1 MKKFSIVFMSIC
13 VTFLATL
20 FCACSFK
27 KPEAQ
32 FSKTEHIV
40 SIGEQIDLDE
50 YLQLTGVSKT
60 ELTYRFSDSSLF
72 EVDGHKIKAKASGK
86 SKVYA
91 FYEESN
97 LASMQVVVRKQFDA
111 PNSIRFEDGNLVWN
125 TVTGWYE
132 GEALHTVASSY
143 TVEWEYNSANNEK
156 EIGIEIVE
164 TNKLDMTDF
173 KSGVYNFKVKANTH
187 QYFDASEFAV
197 ADPVYYG
204 FMQKIKEEDFDWNF
218 DTGVL
223 TWQQMEDAKFT
234 VRLNGA
240 LLTDLAGAD
249 SNGYITTNAVD
260 LTRYLSDA
268 NSGDYDITVT
278 AYDTNGVKYEMA
290 SENFVVTKL
299 ATPVVS
305 NDFTMSNGGHLLIKT
320 NQSVESFKVIAENSI
335 VGKLEFVL
343 ENAGQDLMTSL
354 DFLKSGVYDISV
366 VAENH
371 DETRHY
377 FKSRP
382 AIFGKVYKLPAVT
395 LTGKGANTENGTAFN
410 VGVENTAI
418 VETSLKVSS
427 KDDTQIFNNFTNGFS
442 WTANASG
449 QYKLGGVLQSKSATS
464 SIDGNMVYIINSN
477 ASEELVLT
485 KLGSVGVV
493 MHKYENGNSVL
504 TFSEVDYADQNCYEI
519 LHFNGVDYEKVEENK
534 ISSITVS
541 NKVVTVVL
549 SGRVE
554 TLFEA
559 IDSEFEFK
567 IVANTLDSSTS
578 ISSTANKTLT
588 LLGQPTAPETGN
600 PQNGVFVWNAVENAD
615 KYSVEIYYTNNKDIF
630 ENKDL
635 SLFEKTTTIT
645 SETQLRFNK
654 VGYYI
659 VRVYAVADTASENL
673 YISSA
678 VALERT
684 FHISEKVTIG
694 NVQLRNNGSNIFLR
708 IFNNDSNVKTYTI
721 SVTGQADETLVASGE
736 SYDDYTLNKSFFAQD
751 TEITVTVT
759 ANASDTTLRP
769 SDSYSLSVEKL
780 RNVTP
785 DDVLVEDDHGY
796 LISLVPYKNGL
807 TSKITYD
814 ASNKTSAKNQKA
826 TLDVSNVGA
835 DEFNLTFEFVGS
847 DLINGIYDVKD
858 NKVFLNCDEGSKTIA
873 FSRIAKPEQL
883 IYENGKFNFIANGI
897 PANSYSYVLEAT
909 YKNANNSNFLIA
921 IKFDGTVTAT
931 IGGSNEKIVLG
942 QNQDFIDLAANTI
955 DFNAIETAINSN
967 AKLEACYRQMENPK
981 FSLFVS
987 YKQYDT
993 ISEKYLFSSRNSVET
1008 QLEKLP
1014 DADLKFRFID
1024 EENKFKFSW
1033 QVLETSSLEISNVN
1047 YKLFVNA
1054 GNTSF
1059 EEISGFAVNYE
1070 TTDDKKFAYLT
1081 LNAQDFE
1088 AGVFYNFYLSAT
1100 QPHFLGTSVSNNL
1113 IVYRLNPV
1121 NALTLNENELDASV
1135 TDAGYAQKVIVT
1147 VGGNAQE
1154 FTIEANGNFA
1164 IPVAGEG
1171 EYAVKV
1177 VAKESSF
1184 NEVTKTETFYI
1195 DSLQSK
1201 WTLKSLDAVASEN
1214 VPQLRFSNEIVSWDK
1229 FAGNFGENL
1238 HYVLIFKDQNSVT
1251 AETTTPKVEGN
1262 TVSVELDEKSQIY
1275 KDLSK
1280 LSAGEIEIQVSAYL
1294 SSYSTSKNGVIYFAD
1309 SQTLLNGKQEF
1320 NHFVYQKITNKKLAT
1335 PNITN
1340 ITFDKGTD
1348 DSKVENPDVIVT
1360 FERDYDFQN
1369 GTGND
1374 SFKIFVSSTATT
1386 ERTQLNVTISEKTT
1400 GVFEFVL
1407 NATDYA
1413 FVQPDETLI
1422 LEILAVSSVNM
1433 PSTFGSKDVYMAKQV
1448 RSVEF
1453 ETELENG
1460 KEFAKQN
1467 VIVTLM
1473 DNSADYVLGGI
1484 VLKVTDKTTN
1494 KVYYLNF
1501 DATIVANTIS
1511 CDLTDFVKTNLKSGA
1526 NISVEAFINSY
1537 SENGNYILA
1546 CKNKVSTDIT
1556 ENIVVLGGVATTD
1569 SYDETT
1575 TYNDIHY
1582 RADAGGFQI
1591 LPATGKTLSDDL
1603 IFVVS
1608 YKVGEYSF
1616 ETKEITK
1623 DDNFYFE
1630 FPAVWTDEG
1639 DYSLSIFA
1647 KQSQSELEGV
1657 TNVYVYSWTNTL
1669 TFQINRAE
1677 KISQVQISRDET
1689 NPSELNIEWNSV
1701 ANVSEY
1707 IFRVYNNVNGKLIF
1721 STTTTS
1727 NVNTLSQL
1735 FWANYNDFE
1744 NVNLTIGTTDIDAR
1758 FEVISVG
1765 KDGTSNSQAYTFF
1778 AYLRPNNLSYQSL
1791 EVLQDYGTVTFATLP
1806 NYSYLYRFVSGN
1818 AVVQDWKK
1826 VTAQTT
1832 ETTLDTSEL
1841 EIESGNAFNVEIIIL
1856 GSADNN
1862 DTTIT
1867 ENATN
1872 FVFDSYV
1879 WTSALSS
1886 IRLGKSSSILNVRY
1900 DQTDA
1905 TSIILEMSQ
1914 ATFTNLSKVLVG
1926 VEENAVFTQ
1935 KVVSLK
1941 IDKLTECGN
1950 ADGDASNPIDTTR
1963 RSYAYPLS
1971 DMLAVLKE
1979 LGVNYASGNIT
1990 VYFWTLENEVGG
2002 LTYVV
2007 SDAFGFDIALSDDIG
2022 FVKVDKLGN
2031 NAEPEDNANT
2041 FVLFEKNDNLLT
2053 SQTLG
2058 INVKIDYVETTYI
2071 YDERGNVID
2080 VQYADATA
2088 YRFIDVTKLKAEY
2101 PYYDNQDYYVI
2112 DLVKMFEEEGLNSI
2126 TGNISLEFLR
2136 VRFNLTQQ
2144 MFIVTDWLSGFE
2156 FVRLAPITYATLSGG
2171 NIEWSAG
2178 DAVNAE
2184 GYYIY
2189 FFAVDADGNK
2199 SDSYSR
2205 FEVGNQTAFDA
2216 SKFGG
2221 QNCFIEIQAISS
2233 NPFVLASSKYSV
2245 SEDPIIKNQLSGK
2258 LKLAGGSFTIDYDNK
2273 NGDVSNNIYKFIT
2286 ENRDSSLTFE
2296 ERAKILIETTWTY
2309 PFTFKLASLLN
2320 GQVTL
2325 RMTFISNETNKTQS
2339 VDVNAKDLLT
2349 NLAEF
2354 SDNNDAYDIIATLEE
2369 WAQGSTTESY
2379 KRTLE
2384 DFMGFIEK
2392 GSHGVANENIIFDS
2406 YFEKIQAGEYSI
2418 VYCLLG
2424 GSASLNSTWMTFE
2437 NQNIEGNNSV
2447 YVNGE
2452 TTVTAKREK
2461 IDSVTNSYKVV
2472 VKKEKIYDFVDG
2484 AYTAVDASQYVL
2496 QLATKAESDNG
2507 KSYAFSIDNFSGDF
2521 RLHYLSAN
2529 SDTSTFDTSKSI
2541 SVYQSDKD
2549 GNKVTLGEYLMFYIN
2564 QNNGDSILG
2573 VFGDMVP
2580 RTIYGMQI
2588 YAVGN
2593 DNSLSSKSE
2602 YFKLTLLSFG
2612 DDFAITDGVLSWTTQ
2627 LNRNITVMYRTL
2639 RGSEMTEE
2647 IVTEN
2652 SYATYSLDGKGE
2664 GTYSY
2669 IKFVVAGGDV
2679 VDNNIM
2685 VDSDI
2690 FEIDNVY
2697 KLASP
2702 KLTNYLG
2709 YLSIDETQ
2717 NGNRTRYNSSYSDGS
2732 FFQYMIY
2739 NNNND
2744 DVYIKRVDTTLGN
2757 SVEGNGAFLYVPGRD
2772 GDEDYRYKSTE
2783 VNAENFQVISV
2794 GSTVENVSFSR
2805 DQSDI
2810 DENGYNK
2817 KYYINR
2823 LDTSSWTNAQ
2833 GNPLSA
2839 IALQSSAASLSAR
2852 MLDSVQNLKVTNG
2865 RVVWSGVEGRTEDD
2879 GILTVESQAEIIY
2892 KVSIEQYSISKTD
2905 DNTSTEYTEQIVE
2918 PVYTRNAELDFAD
2931 IEDKLEILDS
2941 DKQIF
2946 IKISVQA
2953 LALFAQANKP
2963 NTNYVELIS
2972 GGYAYGNVVYAS
2984 AETETFVLLSEIND
2998 SSSMS
3003 QILRLKTVTSLEV
3016 SDGKL
3021 QWIYKANNLPNGA
3034 SLTVDSF
3041 DLYYKFIVEDEDGNE
3056 ITGTFEKPILQSDGT
3071 FLIKFNEEKGQMKI
3085 GNQKIKVYAT
3095 TGANLDSSVIKSRGV
3110 EITVNKLDTISSNDF
3125 SIQYVGSGVDMLDLS
3140 DYFKTNQNHEVVVTF
3155 YNMYGNLINTTGNP
3169 FTLTYNRS
3177 IIYLISSPEQAYDN
3191 EYNVV
3196 IDSISGGCNLTFKVK
3211 YNATNVL
3218 YSDVSDFIPLQR
3230 VEWQQNDSIS
3240 WDSTKGEFSWNYT
3253 GYLSLNQG
3261 VDAEILGFAVS
3272 RETTLYDDA
3281 NLTTPSELENNKLAS
3296 GTVLDILEK
3305 GNGYIK
3311 ISYLGGEYFVS
3322 DMFIDRVPVDTFSLS
3337 ANTLLKVVETD
3348 GDYSI
3353 IKVKDADSDEDRE
3366 ELYRVL
3372 SSAISKPVYII
3383 EADYRASGKKYYTT
3397 EGTIFKPTVVGYV
3410 TLNIRVK
3417 LGPANIQSEILQ
3429 YNNGDFVLFNLFAGG
3444 DGTQAT
3450 PYRIANAD
3458 QFRNI
3463 QYRMKLE
3470 DYLKAGE
3477 DDNSVNYF
3485 DILADI
3491 DLTNKPFNGVLFKG
3505 TFEGVVNG
3513 NGHKIT
3519 YKVTATDELTY
3530 SVYVDT
3536 GFVKSP
3542 ISDVNSTTFLYG
3554 ASLFERTSTNSSI
3567 SNLRIDA
3574 DYSDENTVLISV
3586 HSLMAG
3592 LAISNYGMIS
3602 NIELVGFNT
3611 NFSGYNPTSRPMMV
3625 YSGIVSQNIG
3635 EQATVSNC
3643 FVSTDMIIADNGSS
3657 QVIFASG
3664 IAFINQT
3671 NAKILNCMTGYSGYT
3686 VNFDP
3691 ANAIPTT
3698 NKLQVLSTASQNIIQ
3713 LAGVCITNAN
3723 AIVSGCQN
3731 NLEIDVE
3738 GISTALNCTVYIA
3751 GLVDYQ
3757 GGTMTANVNNGTL
3770 NIPHGFGSCNYALND
3785 SDFGTRVETTLI

>member
-13 VTFLATL
+13 VTLLATL

-32 FSKTEHIV
+32 FSENERIV

-50 YLQLTGVSKT
+50 YLQITGVSKD

-72 EVDGHKIKAKASGK
+72 EINGHKIKAKASGK

-97 LASMQVVVRKQFDA
+97 LTSMQVVVRKQFDA
-111 PNSIRFEDGNLVWN
+111 PSSIRFADGNLVWN

-132 GEALHTVASSY
+132 GEATHTVASSY
-143 TVEWEYNSANNEK
+143 TVEWDYNGAGNEK
-156 EIGIEIVE
+156 ENGSQVVF
-164 TNKLDMTDF
+164 TNQLDMTGF

-187 QYFDASEFAV
+187 EYFDASEFATSE
-197 ADPVYYG
+197 PVYYG
-204 FMQKIKEEDFDWNF
+204 YMQKIKEKDFVWNF

-223 TWQQMEDAKFT
+223 TWQEIEDAKFT

-240 LLTDLAGAD
+240 LLSDLAGAD
-249 SNGYITTNAVD
+249 ANGYITTNAVD

-268 NSGDYDITVT
+268 NNGDYDVTVT
-278 AYDTNGVKYEMA
+278 VFDKNGVKYEMA
-290 SENFVVTKL
+290 SENFVITKL

-305 NDFTMSNGGHLLIKT
+305 NDFTMTNGGQILIKS
-320 NQSVESFKVIAENSI
+320 NQSVENFKVIAQNAV
-335 VGKLEFVL
+335 VGKLEFDL
-343 ENAGQDLMTSL
+343 ENVGQDILTTL
-354 DFLKSGVYDISV
+354 DFLKGGVYDISV
-366 VAENH
+366 VAENR

-377 FKSRP
+377 FKSNP
-382 AIFGKVYKLPAVT
+382 ANFGKVYKLPAVV
-395 LTGKGANTENGTAFN
+395 LSGKGENTENGTAFN
-410 VGVENTAI
+410 VAVENTAV

-427 KDDTQIFNNFTNGFS
+427 KDDSQLFDNFKNGFS
-442 WTANASG
+442 WTANVSG
-449 QYKLGGVLQSKSATS
+449 QYRLSGVLQSKSATS
-464 SIDGNMVYIINSN
+464 SIDGNMVYVINSN
-477 ASEELVLT
+477 ASEDVVLT
-485 KLGSVGVV
+485 KVGSVGLV

-504 TFSEVDYADQNCYEI
+504 TFSEVDFADQNSYKI
-519 LHFNGVDYEKVEENK
+519 LHFNGTNFEAVEENK
-534 ISSITVS
+534 ISSVS
-541 NKVVTVVL
+541 VLNKVVTFVL
-549 SGRVE
+549 NGRVE

-559 IDSEFEFK
+559 IDNEFEFK
-567 IVANTLDSSTS
+567 IVANTTESETS
-578 ISSTANKTLT
+578 ISSSANKTLT

-630 ENKDL
+630 ENNDL
-635 SLFEKTTTIT
+635 SLFEKTSTVTT
-645 SETQLRFNK
+645 ETRHRFNK

-678 VALERT
+678 VALERN
-684 FHISEKVTIG
+684 FHVSEKVTIG
-694 NVQLRNNGSNIFLR
+694 DVQLRNNGSSIFLR
-708 IFNNDSNVKTYTI
+708 IFNKDSNVKTYTI
-721 SVTGQADETLVASGE
+721 SVTGQEDETLVASGE
-736 SYDDYTLNKSFFAQD
+736 SYDDYTLNKAFFTQD
-751 TEITVTVT
+751 TDVTVTVT
-759 ANASDTTLRP
+759 ANASDSTLRP
-769 SDSYSLSVEKL
+769 SDSYSLGVEKL
-780 RNVTP
+780 RNVTA

-796 LISLVPYKNGL
+796 SISLVPYKDGI

-814 ASNKTSAKNQKA
+814 ASNKTSAKNTKA
-826 TLDVSNVGA
+826 TLDVSGVGA

-847 DLINGIYDVKD
+847 DLVNGIYDVQN

-883 IYENGKFNFIANGI
+883 VYENGKFNFTANGI
-897 PANSYSYVLEAT
+897 PASEYNYVLEIA
-909 YKNANNSNFLIA
+909 YKNANNTNFLIA

-942 QNQDFIDLAANTI
+942 RMQDFIDLSANTI
-955 DFNAIETAINSN
+955 DFNAIETAIYDN
-967 AKLEACYRQMENPK
+967 AKLEACYRQMNNPK

-987 YKQYDT
+987 FKQYDSIT
-993 ISEKYLFSSRNSVET
+993 EKYLISSRNSVET

-1014 DADLKFRFID
+1014 EAELKFNFVEED
-1024 EENKFKFSW
+1024 ENFKLSW

-1059 EEISGFAVNYE
+1059 EEVTDFAVNYE
-1070 TTDDKKFAYLT
+1070 IVSEKKFAYIT
-1081 LNAQDFE
+1081 LKAQDYQ
-1088 AGVFYNFYLSAT
+1088 AGVFYNFYLTAT
-1100 QPHFLGTSVSNNL
+1100 QPHYLGTSISNNL
-1113 IVYRLNPV
+1113 IVYRLKSV
-1121 NALTLNENELDASV
+1121 DTLSLNENKLTASV
-1135 TDAGYAQKVIVT
+1135 ADAGYAQKVVVT
-1147 VGGNAQE
+1147 VKGVAQDYAVE
-1154 FTIEANGNFA
+1154 NNGNFA

-1171 EYAVKV
+1171 EYTVKV
-1177 VAKESSF
+1177 VAKENSL
-1184 NEVTKTETFYI
+1184 NDVTNIATYYI
-1195 DSLQSK
+1195 DSLQSS
-1201 WTLKSLDAVASEN
+1201 WTLKSLDTVANDN
-1214 VPQLRFSNEIVSWDK
+1214 VPQLRFANEVISWDK

-1238 HYVLIFKDQNSVT
+1238 HYVLIFKDKNGVT
-1251 AETTTPKVEGN
+1251 AETSTYKIDGN
-1262 TVSVELDEKSQIY
+1262 TVSVELNDKSQIY

-1280 LSAGEIEIQVSAYL
+1280 LSAGDIEIQVSANL
-1294 SSYSTSKNGVIYFAD
+1294 SRYSTNKNGVIYFAD
-1309 SQTLLNGKQEF
+1309 LQTLLNGKQEF
-1320 NHFVYQKITNKKLAT
+1320 NHYVYQKITNKKLNV

-1340 ITFDKGTD
+1340 ITFDNGTNN
-1348 DSKVENPDVIVT
+1348 SKVEKPDVKIT
-1360 FERDYDFQN
+1360 FEGDYDFQS
-1369 GTGND
+1369 GAGND
-1374 SFKIFVSSTATT
+1374 NFKVFVSSTSTS
-1386 ERTQLNVTISEKTT
+1386 ERTQLNVAVSEKTT
-1400 GVFEFVL
+1400 GVFEFTL

-1413 FVQPDETLI
+1413 FVQPDENLI
-1422 LEILAVSSVNM
+1422 LEILATSNVNL
-1433 PSTFGSKDVYMAKQV
+1433 PSTIGSKDVYMAKQV

-1453 ETELENG
+1453 ETVLENG
-1460 KEFAKQN
+1460 NEFTTHK
-1467 VIVTLM
+1467 VTVTFM
-1473 DNSADYVLGGI
+1473 DNAPEYVLGGV

-1494 KVYYLNF
+1494 KIYFLNY
-1501 DATIVANTIS
+1501 DVTTVTNSIT
-1511 CDLTDFVKTNLKSGA
+1511 CDLTDFIKTNLQSGA
-1526 NISVEAFINSY
+1526 SISVEAFINSY
-1537 SENGNYILA
+1537 SGNGNYILA

-1556 ENIVVLGGVATTD
+1556 ENIIVLGGVATTD
-1569 SYDETT
+1569 NYDEST
-1575 TYNDIHY
+1575 TYDDIHY

-1591 LPATGKTLSDDL
+1591 LPATGKTLSDD
-1603 IFVVS
+1603 IVFVVS

-1630 FPAVWTDEG
+1630 FPAVWIDEG
-1639 DYSLSIFA
+1639 EYSLSIYA
-1647 KQSQSELEGV
+1647 KQKQTENEGV
-1657 TNVYVYSWTNTL
+1657 INVYVNSWTNNL

-1677 KISQVQISRDET
+1677 KISQVEISRDET
-1689 NPSELNIEWNSV
+1689 NQSELNIEWNSV
-1701 ANVSEY
+1701 TNVSEY

-1744 NVNLTIGTTDIDAR
+1744 NVNLTVGTTDIDAK
-1758 FEVISVG
+1758 FEIISVG
-1765 KDGTSNSQAYTFF
+1765 KDGTSNSQAYTFY
-1778 AYLRPNNLSYQSL
+1778 AYLRPNNLSYQSVQVS
-1791 EVLQDYGTVTFATLP
+1791 EEFGTVTLETLP

-1841 EIESGNAFNVEIIIL
+1841 EIDSAIAFNVEIIIL
-1856 GSADNN
+1856 GSADNSG
-1862 DTTIT
+1862 TTIT
-1867 ENATN
+1867 ESATN
-1872 FVFDSYV
+1872 FVFDSYF
-1879 WTSALSS
+1879 WTSSLSTT
-1886 IRLGKSSSILNVRY
+1886 RFGKSNPILNVRY

-1905 TSIILEMSQ
+1905 TSIILEMGQS
-1914 ATFTNLSKVLVG
+1914 TFANLSKVLVG
-1926 VEENAVFTQ
+1926 VEENAVYSQ
-1935 KVVSLK
+1935 RVVSL
-1941 IDKLTECGN
+1941 DAEKLKECGN
-1950 ADGDASNPIDTTR
+1950 ADGDSTTPDTTR

-1979 LGVNYASGNIT
+1979 LGVDYTAGKIT
-1990 VYFWTLENEVGG
+1990 VYFWTLENDAGG

-2007 SDAFGFDIALSDDIG
+2007 SDAFGFDIALSDDVG

-2031 NAEPEDNANT
+2031 NAEPVDNANT
-2041 FVLFEKNDNLLT
+2041 FVLFEKNDNMLN

-2088 YRFIDVTKLKAEY
+2088 YRFVDVTKLKVDY

-2112 DLVKMFEEEGLNSI
+2112 DLVKMFEEDELNDI
-2126 TGNISLEFLR
+2126 TGNISIEFLR
-2136 VRFNLTQQ
+2136 VRFNLLQQ
-2144 MFIVTDWLSGFE
+2144 MFIVTDWLSGFD
-2156 FVRLAPITYATLSGG
+2156 FVRLAPVSYATLSGG

-2189 FFAVDADGNK
+2189 FYSVDDNGNK
-2199 SDSYSR
+2199 TESYSR
-2205 FEVGNQTAFDA
+2205 FEVGNQTVFDA

-2221 QNCFIEIQAISS
+2221 QNCFIEIQGVSAD
-2233 NPFVLASSKYSV
+2233 PFVLASSKYAV
-2245 SEDPIIKNQLSGK
+2245 SEEPVIKNQLSGK
-2258 LKLAGGSFTIDYDNK
+2258 LKLSGGSFTIDYDNVS
-2273 NGDVSNNIYKFIT
+2273 GDATNNIYKFIT
-2286 ENRDSSLTFE
+2286 ENRNSDLTFE
-2296 ERAKILIETTWTY
+2296 ERAKTLIETTWTY

-2320 GQVTL
+2320 GQVVL
-2325 RMTFISNETNKTQS
+2325 RMTFISNETNRTQS

-2354 SDNNDAYDIIATLEE
+2354 ADNNDTYDIIATLQE
-2369 WAQGSTTESY
+2369 WSQGATTESY
-2379 KRTLE
+2379 KRTLD
-2384 DFMGFIEK
+2384 DFMDFIQN
-2392 GSHGVANENIIFDS
+2392 GSHGVANENILFDS
-2406 YFEKIQAGEYSI
+2406 YFEKIQAGEYAI
-2418 VYCLLG
+2418 TYCLLG
-2424 GSASLNSTWMTFE
+2424 GSSSLNSTWMTFV
-2437 NQNIEGNNSV
+2437 NDNIDGGNSL

-2452 TTVTAKREK
+2452 TNVTARREK
-2461 IDSVTNSYKVV
+2461 IDSVTNSYKVI
-2472 VKKEKIYDFVDG
+2472 VKKEKVFDYVDG
-2484 AYTAVDASQYVL
+2484 AYTAVDANQYVL
-2496 QLATKAESDNG
+2496 QLATKSESDNG
-2507 KSYAFSIDNFSGDF
+2507 KIYAFSIDNFSGDF
-2521 RLHYLSAN
+2521 RLHYLSSN
-2529 SDTSTFDTSKSI
+2529 TDTSTFDTSKSI
-2541 SVYQSDKD
+2541 SVYQSDKN

-2573 VFGDMVP
+2573 VYGDLVP

-2593 DNSLSSKSE
+2593 ENSLSSKSE
-2602 YFKLTLLSFG
+2602 YFKLILLSFG
-2612 DDFAITDGVLSWTTQ
+2612 DDFAISDGVLSWTTQ

-2652 SYATYSLDGKGE
+2652 SYATYSLNGKGE

-2669 IKFVVAGGDV
+2669 IKFVVAGSDV

-2709 YLSIDETQ
+2709 YISIDETQ

-2744 DVYIKRVDTTLGN
+2744 DIYIKRVDSTLGN
-2757 SVEGNGAFLYVPGRD
+2757 SVEGNGAFLYVAGRD
-2772 GDEDYRYKSTE
+2772 GEEDYRYKSTE

-2794 GSTVENVSFSR
+2794 GSTVEDVKFVR
-2805 DQSDI
+2805 DQSDL

-2817 KYYINR
+2817 NYYINR

-2839 IALQSSAASLSAR
+2839 IALQSSPASLSAR

-2865 RVVWSGVEGRTEDD
+2865 RIAWSGVEGRTEED

-2905 DNTSTEYTEQIVE
+2905 DNTTTEYTEQIVE
-2918 PVYTRNAELDFAD
+2918 PVYTKNAELDFAD

-2953 LALFAQANKP
+2953 LALYAQANKP
-2963 NTNYVELIS
+2963 NTNFVELIS

-2984 AETETFVLLSEIND
+2984 TETETFVLLSEIND

-3021 QWIYKANNLPNGA
+3021 QWVYSANNLPNGA

-3041 DLYYKFIVEDEDGNE
+3041 DLYYKFIVEDEDGKE
-3056 ITGTFEKPILQSDGT
+3056 ISGTFEKPILQSDGT
-3071 FLIKFNEEKGQMKI
+3071 FLIKFNEDKGQMKI
-3085 GNQKIKVYAT
+3085 GNQKVKVYAT

-3125 SIQYVGSGVDMLDLS
+3125 SIEYVGSGVDMLDLS
-3140 DYFKTNQNHEVVVTF
+3140 EYFKSNQNHEVVVTF
-3155 YNMYGNLINTTGNP
+3155 YNMYGNIINTTGNP
-3169 FTLTYNRS
+3169 FTLTYNKSR
-3177 IIYLISSPEQAYDN
+3177 IYLISSPEQSYDD
-3191 EYNVV
+3191 EYNVI
-3196 IDSISGGCNLTFKVK
+3196 IDSVSGGCNLTFKVK
-3211 YNATNVL
+3211 YNATSVL

-3230 VEWQQNDSIS
+3230 VEWQNNDSIA

-3261 VDAEILGFAVS
+3261 VDAEVLGYAVS
-3272 RETTLYDDA
+3272 RETTLFNDA
-3281 NLTTPSELENNKLAS
+3281 NLTTPSEIENNKLAS
-3296 GTVLDILEK
+3296 GTVLDILER
-3305 GNGYIK
+3305 GSGYIK
-3311 ISYLGGEYFVS
+3311 IAYLGEEFYVS
-3322 DMFIDRVPVDTFSLS
+3322 DMFIDRVPVDTFALS

-3353 IKVKDADSDEDRE
+3353 IKVKDADSDEERE
-3366 ELYRVL
+3366 EFYRVL
-3372 SSAISKPVYII
+3372 SSVISKPVYII

-3397 EGTIFKPTVVGYV
+3397 EGTTFKPTVVGYV

-3417 LGPANIQSEILQ
+3417 LGPANIQSEVLQ
-3429 YNNGDFVLFNLFAGG
+3429 YNNGDYVMFNLFAGG

-3463 QYRMKLE
+3463 QHRLKLE

-3491 DLTNKPFNGVLFKG
+3491 DLSNMPFTGVLFKG

-3519 YKVTATDELTY
+3519 YKVTATDALTY

-3542 ISDVNSTTFLYG
+3542 TAGVNSTTFLYG
-3554 ASLFERTSTNSSI
+3554 ASLFERTSINSSI

-3574 DYSDENTVLISV
+3574 DYSDEKTVLISV
-3586 HSLMAG
+3586 HSLIAG

-3602 NIELVGFNT
+3602 NVELVGFNT
-3611 NFSGYNPTSRPMMV
+3611 NFSGYNANSRPMMV

-3643 FVSTDMIIADNGSS
+3643 FVSTDMIIEDKGSS

-3671 NAKILNCMTGYSGYT
+3671 NAKILYCMTGYSGYT

-3698 NKLQVLSTASQNIIQ
+3698 NKIQVSITQGQNIVQ
-3713 LAGVCITNAN
+3713 LAGICITNAN
-3723 AIVSGCQN
+3723 AIISGCQN

-3738 GISTALNCTVYIA
+3738 GVSTALNCTVYIA

-3757 GGTMTANVNNGTL
+3757 GGTMTGNVNNGTL